1 MYGVVV
7 AALGMLSTIATD
19 LAIDAY
25 GPISDNAGS
34 LSLSTATTIGGAPNT
49 VAPCAPAWCG
59 DLAISYPFWLAGTH
73 LPKCGYDQGFKVTCD
88 KAKDDGTCNID
99 KFVNA
104 SFVPSPPFEI
114 EPQQN
119 QELFF
124 VYDCNLR
131 APQLPRSWTPL
142 RCGNNGSFTWLSGE
156 YRPEDSS
163 MAMPGNCNVAM
174 IPVVAYEGATAADYQ
189 WFVEGG
195 FFLSYYL
202 TDTEDDD
209 YYDQCQ
215 ACSYRAGHGQCRTIV
230 SDNGF
235 QCYCSDGVYSTTAC
249 GTKRANWKTTIV
261 VESKRELNQECSIYI
276 GLSCMEAITESRIL
290 YLYRSQ
296 PF

>member
-1 MYGVVV
+1 
-7 AALGMLSTIATD
+7 
-19 LAIDAY
+19 
-25 GPISDNAGS
+25 
-34 LSLSTATTIGGAPNT
+34 
-49 VAPCAPAWCG
+49 
-59 DLAISYPFWLAGTH
+59 
-73 LPKCGYDQGFKVTCD
+73 
-88 KAKDDGTCNID
+88 
-99 KFVNA
+99 
-104 SFVPSPPFEI
+104 
-114 EPQQN
+114 
-119 QELFF
+119 
-124 VYDCNLR
+124 
-131 APQLPRSWTPL
+131 
-142 RCGNNGSFTWLSGE
+142 
-156 YRPEDSS
+156 

-276 GLSCMEAITESRIL
+276 GLRMNEHQERVREEAYTVGTCPSQWRCSGDGGDRHWHGEAAKPTAAEPHLEEEVENLCRYELPNESWEVNLPPEKVSPELPVPTLGINFARDGIQKKEWL
-290 YLYRSQ
+290 SMVAAHSDAWLLSVAFYLGAQFGFNKNYRVEMIPSYLYEDFPSKEWFEQ
-296 PF
+296 CCD